1 MGKRLEAIGIK
12 QAIRFEWMQK
22 VVSNLLAGMDPKT
35 IRMELHDYLSDRQ
48 GDGSRKIRG
57 STSRSQVV
65 NILMGIWITP
75 DPDLSPLRE
84 KGLNSLKL
92 NPDNSLVVHWA
103 LISAA
108 YPFWVNVAK
117 QFGRLFSLQD
127 SVSQRQVVDRLKE
140 IYGDRETISRY
151 TRCVIRSFAN
161 WGILK
166 DSNKRGVY
174 CKAETIEI
182 SDMRLLTL
190 LVESL
195 LHTNQDLQGNLSQIL
210 NNPALF
216 HFKLPVV
223 NGGLLTRNSD
233 RIEVVYSGFDD
244 EILRLKPAVDSENQT
259 LSWTP

>member
-1 MGKRLEAIGIK
+1 MGKRHEAIGIK

-65 NILMGIWITP
+65 NILMGIWGVPNPELI
-75 DPDLSPLRE
+75 PLRE
-84 KGLNSLKL
+84 KGFKSLKM
-92 NPDNSLVVHWA
+92 NPADSLVVHWA

-117 QFGRLFSLQD
+117 QIGRLFSLQN
-127 SVSQRQVVDRLKE
+127 SVSQRQIVNRLKE

-151 TRCVIRSFAN
+151 TRCVIRSFIN
-161 WGILK
+161 WGVLK
-166 DSNKRGVY
+166 DSEIRGVY
-174 CKAETIEI
+174 WKTDPIAI
-182 SDMRLLTL
+182 SDLGLLTL

-195 LHTNQDLQGNLSQIL
+195 LHTSQDLQGNLSQIL
-210 NNPALF
+210 NHPSLF
-216 HFKLPVV
+216 PFALPVV
-223 NGGLLTRNSD
+223 NGGSLSRHSE
-233 RIEVVYSGFDD
+233 RIDVVHSGFDD
-244 EILRLKPAVDSENQT
+244 ELLRLKPAVISDNQT
-259 LSWTP
+259 LSRNG